1 MWVAKYESTSNF
13 SSPFVSLKMAI
24 FLFTRRWNIFLEKV
38 EEKDWVHF
46 SNCDPVFWVDF
57 GPSYCKRCG
66 NYWASSGALK
76 WNVFNSYLQFL
87 CLSIEF
93 KKLRA

>member
-1 MWVAKYESTSNF
+1 MWVAKYESTSN
-13 SSPFVSLKMAI
+13 SSSSFGSWLVAI
-24 FLFTRRWNIFLEKV
+24 FLFTSRWNIFLKIV
-38 EEKDWVHF
+38 AEKDWVHV
-46 SNCDPVFWVDF
+46 SNCDRVFWVDF
-57 GPSYCKRCG
+57 APIYCKRCG

>member
-1 MWVAKYESTSNF
+1 
-13 SSPFVSLKMAI
+13 MA
-24 FLFTRRWNIFLEKV
+24 
-38 EEKDWVHF
+38 EKDWVHF
-46 SNCDPVFWVDF
+46 SNCDPVFSVDF
-57 GPSYCKRCG
+57 APSYCKRCG

-76 WNVFNSYLQFL
+76 WNGFNNYLEFL

>member
-1 MWVAKYESTSNF
+1 MWVAKYDSTSNF
-13 SSPFVSLKMAI
+13 SSPFVSWLVAI
-24 FLFTRRWNIFLEKV
+24 FLFTSGWNIFLKIV
-38 EEKDWVHF
+38 AEKDWVHF

-57 GPSYCKRCG
+57 APIYCKRCG
-66 NYWASSGALK
+66 NYWASSGTLK
-76 WNVFNSYLQFL
+76 WNGFNNYLQFL

>member
-1 MWVAKYESTSNF
+1 
-13 SSPFVSLKMAI
+13 MA
-24 FLFTRRWNIFLEKV
+24 
-38 EEKDWVHF
+38 EKDWVHF
-46 SNCDPVFWVDF
+46 SNCDPVFWVDLA
-57 GPSYCKRCG
+57 PSYYKRCG

-76 WNVFNSYLQFL
+76 WNGFNNYLQFL